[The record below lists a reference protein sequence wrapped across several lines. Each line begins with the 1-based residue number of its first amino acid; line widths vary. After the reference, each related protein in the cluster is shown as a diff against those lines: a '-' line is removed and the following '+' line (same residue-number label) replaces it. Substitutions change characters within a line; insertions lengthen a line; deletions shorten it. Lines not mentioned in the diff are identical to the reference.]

1 MSKVL
6 GASVSTC
13 FVSIFLMLST
23 FGKAASINDMTGKW
37 YSETT
42 EDKLFDGTIR
52 KDLAV
57 SRADGTKTITAR
69 YYAGNQCV
77 AERIATFKWGVHNN
91 VYWTEC
97 QTLRK
102 YGAALACSPRLEY
115 ELISVT
121 PNEFQYKSRKSG
133 ITYTNRRVSD
143 DFDLPCDAV
152 AAEAN
157 EAALHAV
164 WSYVRAHPF
173 YPAELTERSA
183 EVRATVTL
191 SIDGD
196 GKLADAKV
204 ASGSRSTKTDQE
216 ILDWLKRLQPFPRVP
231 ANLTSPFK
239 FSGEFVFVPPTV
251 LSEVKIKWI
260 IDANASANE
269 AVLRDLI
276 ASHLRRQPPSYSNEM
291 NSRHSTRRAIV
302 TLLINQDGKLLN
314 VEMTKG
320 SGSSKVDQETQVW
333 LTAAQPY
340 PQVPMNLAAP
350 LKLVAEIGFGP
361 PSKGI
366 WSDEKI
372 KRSINNVCKGC

>member
-1 MSKVL
+1 
-6 GASVSTC
+6 
-13 FVSIFLMLST
+13 MLST
-23 FGKAASINDMTGKW
+23 FSKAANINDMTGKW

-77 AERIATFKWGVHNN
+77 AERIATFRWGVDNN

-97 QTLRK
+97 KTLRK
-102 YGAALACSPRLEY
+102 YGAALACPARLEY

-121 PNEFQYKSRKSG
+121 PNEFQYKSKKSG

-143 DFDLPCDAV
+143 DFDLPCDAA

-191 SIDGD
+191 SLDGD
-196 GKLADAKV
+196 GKLADAKA
-204 ASGSRSTKTDQE
+204 ASGSSWTKTDQE

-239 FSGEFVFVPPTV
+239 FSAEFVFVPPTV

-260 IDANASANE
+260 IDANTSASE
-269 AVLRDLI
+269 AGLRDLV
-276 ASHLRRQPPSYSNEM
+276 ASHLQRQPRSYSNDM
-291 NSRHSTRRAIV
+291 NSRHGTRRAIV
-302 TLLINQDGKLLN
+302 TLLINPDGKLLN

-320 SGSSKVDQETQVW
+320 SGSPRVDQETLVW
-333 LTAAQPY
+333 LNAAQPY
-340 PQVPMNLAAP
+340 PKVPTNFAAP

>member
-1 MSKVL
+1 MAKVL
-6 GASVSTC
+6 GASAVIC
-13 FVSIFLMLST
+13 FVSVLLMLST

-42 EDKLFDGTIR
+42 EDKSFGGAIR

-57 SRADGTKTITAR
+57 NRADGTKTITFR
-69 YYAGNQCV
+69 YYAGDQCV
-77 AERIATFKWGVHNN
+77 AERIVTFKWGVDNN

-97 QTLRK
+97 QTLRR
-102 YGAALACSPRLEY
+102 YGAALVCPGRLEY

-121 PNEFQYKSRKSG
+121 SNETQYRSKKDG
-133 ITYTNRRVSD
+133 IAYTNRRVSD
-143 DFDLPCDAV
+143 DFDPPCDAV

-157 EAALHAV
+157 EVALDAV

-173 YPAELTERSA
+173 YPVALIERGA
-183 EVRATVTL
+183 EVHATVSL
-191 SIDGD
+191 SMDKD
-196 GKLADAKV
+196 GKLADVKV
-204 ASGSRSTKTDQE
+204 ASGPGSTRTDQE
-216 ILDWLKRLQPFPRVP
+216 ILDWLKRLQPFPRLP

-239 FSGEFVFVPPTV
+239 FSRELVIVPSTV

-260 IDANASANE
+260 IDANASAGE
-269 AVLRDLI
+269 ASLRDSV
-276 ASHLRRQPPSYSNEM
+276 ASHLQRQPRSYSNEM
-291 NSRHSTRRAIV
+291 NSRHGTRRAIV
-302 TLLINQDGKLLN
+302 TLQIDQDGKLLN
-314 VEMTKG
+314 LEMTKG
-320 SGSSKVDQETQVW
+320 SGSPKVDQETLVW

-340 PQVPMNLAAP
+340 PQVPTNLAAP
-350 LKLVAEIGFGP
+350 LKLIAEIGFGP